1 MNCRRRRAE
10 RSAAASDYG
19 SRHLEVAGLAEKVGF
34 IGLGIMGSLQAMN
47 LAKAGYELTV
57 FNRTRSKADAWV
69 QEHGGTAVDSPKE
82 VAEASDVVITM
93 VVDGAQVEDMI
104 SQALPGA
111 RANTLFVDMSTIA
124 PGTARGLDERLRAEG
139 HRFVDAPVTGSSP
152 KARTGTLTIMVGG
165 AEADIERAR
174 PLFEI
179 MGEKIVICGE
189 AGQGQAVKVI
199 TQAITAVN
207 CATLAQG
214 LVLARQAGVDV
225 EALLQTMDG
234 GSSDSTMRALK
245 GRPMLEHDY
254 TPLFKLAH
262 MLKDV
267 QLCLSEARTAGG
279 SFPFAGL
286 AAELYGAG
294 VGRGLG
300 DEDFAAVLEVVEGI
314 SGRRL

>member
-1 MNCRRRRAE
+1 VRR
-10 RSAAASDYG
+10 
-19 SRHLEVAGLAEKVGF
+19 LKVADMPEQVGF

-57 FNRTRSKADAWV
+57 FNRTREKAEQWV
-69 QEHGGTAVDSPKE
+69 KENGGAVADSPQQ
-82 VAEASDVVITM
+82 VAESSDVVITM
-93 VVDGAQVEDMI
+93 VVDGAQVTDMVE
-104 SQALPGA
+104 QALPGA
-111 RANTLFVDMSTIA
+111 RERTLFIDMSTIA
-124 PGTARGLDERLRAEG
+124 PGTARALDERLREQG
-139 HRFVDAPVTGSSP
+139 HAFVDAPVTGSSP
-152 KARTGTLTIMVGG
+152 KARTGTLTIMCGG
-165 AEADIERAR
+165 APEDLERAR
-174 PLFEI
+174 PLFEV
-179 MGEKIVICGE
+179 MGEKIVVCGE

-225 EALLQTMDG
+225 DALLETMDG

-245 GRPMLEHDY
+245 GRPMLEHDF

-267 QLCLSEARTAGG
+267 QLCLAEARTAG
-279 SFPFAGL
+279 SAFPFAGL

-300 DEDFAAVLEVVEGI
+300 EQDFAAVLEVVEGLN
-314 SGRRL
+314 GARV

>member
-1 MNCRRRRAE
+1 MAE
-10 RSAAASDYG
+10 Q
-19 SRHLEVAGLAEKVGF
+19 VGF

-57 FNRTRSKADAWV
+57 FNRTREKAEAWV
-69 QEHGGTAVDSPKE
+69 AEHGGTVADSPQA

-104 SQALPGA
+104 GQALPGA
-111 RANTLFVDMSTIA
+111 RESTLFVDMSTIA
-124 PGTARGLDERLRAEG
+124 PGDRPRRWTSGCATPATRSWTRPSP
-139 HRFVDAPVTGSSP
+139 APP
-152 KARTGTLTIMVGG
+152 RRRRPGTLTIMCGG

-179 MGEKIVICGE
+179 MGEKIVVCGE

-199 TQAITAVN
+199 SQAITAVN

-214 LVLARQAGVDV
+214 LVLARQTGVDV
-225 EALLQTMDG
+225 DALLQTMDG

-245 GRPMLEHDY
+245 GKPMLEHDF

-267 QLCLSEARTAGG
+267 QLCLAEARTAG
-279 SFPFAGL
+279 SAFPFAGL

-294 VGRGLG
+294 MGRGLG
-300 DEDFAAVLEVVEGI
+300 DQDFAAVLEVVEGI
-314 SGRRL
+314 TGTRL

>member
-1 MNCRRRRAE
+1 M
-10 RSAAASDYG
+10 
-19 SRHLEVAGLAEKVGF
+19 AEKVSF

-47 LAKAGYELTV
+47 LARAGYELTV
-57 FNRTRSKADAWV
+57 FNRTAEKARAWAA
-69 QEHGGTAVDSPKE
+69 EHGGTVVGSPRE

-104 SQALPGA
+104 DRALPGA
-111 RANTLFVDMSTIA
+111 RENTLFIDMSTIA
-124 PGTARGLDERLRAEG
+124 PGTARALDQRLRAAG
-139 HRFVDAPVTGSSP
+139 HAFVDAPVTGSSP
-152 KARTGTLTIMVGG
+152 KARAGTLTIMCGG

-179 MGEKIVICGE
+179 MGEKIVVCGE

-199 TQAITAVN
+199 SQAVTAVN

-214 LVLARQAGVDV
+214 LVLARQAGVSV
-225 EALLQTMDG
+225 EKLLETMDG

-245 GRPMLEHDY
+245 GEPMLQHDF
-254 TPLFKLAH
+254 TPLFKLEH

-267 QLCLSEARTAGG
+267 QLCLAEARTAGG
-279 SFPFAGL
+279 AFPFAGL

-300 DEDFAAVLEVVEGI
+300 DQDFAAVLEVIEGI
-314 SGRRL
+314 TGTRL

>member
-1 MNCRRRRAE
+1 M
-10 RSAAASDYG
+10 
-19 SRHLEVAGLAEKVGF
+19 AEKVGF

-47 LAKAGYELTV
+47 LAKAGVELTV
-57 FNRTRSKADAWV
+57 FNRTREKAEAWAA
-69 QEHGGTAVDSPKE
+69 EHGGTVADSPKA

-104 SQALPGA
+104 GQALEGAKPG
-111 RANTLFVDMSTIA
+111 TLFIDMSTIA
-124 PGTARGLDERLRAEG
+124 PDTARALAERCSADG
-139 HRFVDAPVTGSSP
+139 HAFVDAPVTGSSP

-165 AEADIERAR
+165 APDDIERAR

-179 MGEKIVICGE
+179 MGEKIVLCGA

-199 TQAITAVN
+199 SQAVTAVN
-207 CATLAQG
+207 CATLAQA
-214 LVLARQAGVDV
+214 LVLARQANVDV
-225 EALLQTMDG
+225 DALLETMDG

-245 GRPMLEHDY
+245 GKPMLEHDF

-267 QLCLSEARTAGG
+267 QLCLAEARTAGG
-279 SFPFAGL
+279 AFPFAGL

-294 VGRGLG
+294 MGKGLG
-300 DEDFAAVLEVVEGI
+300 DQDFAAVVEVIEGLT
-314 SGRRL
+314 GARL

>member
-1 MNCRRRRAE
+1 M
-10 RSAAASDYG
+10 
-19 SRHLEVAGLAEKVGF
+19 AEKVGF

-47 LAKAGYELTV
+47 LAKAGVELTV
-57 FNRTRSKADAWV
+57 FNRTREKAEAWV
-69 QEHGGTAVDSPKE
+69 REHGGTVADSPKA

-93 VVDGAQVEDMI
+93 VVDGAQVTDMVE
-104 SQALPGA
+104 QALEGAKPG
-111 RANTLFVDMSTIA
+111 TLFIDMSTIA
-124 PGTARGLDERLRAEG
+124 PGTARALAERCAAEG
-139 HRFVDAPVTGSSP
+139 HAFVDAPVTGSSP
-152 KARTGTLTIMVGG
+152 KARAGTLTIMVGG
-165 AEADIERAR
+165 AEADIARAR

-179 MGEKIVICGE
+179 MGEKIVVCGE

-214 LVLARQAGVDV
+214 LVLARQAGVNVD
-225 EALLQTMDG
+225 ALLETMDG

-245 GRPMLEHDY
+245 GKPMLEHDF

-267 QLCLSEARTAGG
+267 QLCLAEARTAGG

-294 VGRGLG
+294 MGRGLG
-300 DEDFAAVLEVVEGI
+300 DQDFAAVLEVVEGL
-314 SGRRL
+314 SGSRL

>member
-1 MNCRRRRAE
+1 M
-10 RSAAASDYG
+10 
-19 SRHLEVAGLAEKVGF
+19 AEKVGF

-47 LAKAGYELTV
+47 LAKAGVELTV
-57 FNRTRSKADAWV
+57 FNRTREKADEWAA
-69 QEHGGTAVDSPKE
+69 EHGGTVVDSPKA

-104 SQALPGA
+104 GQALEGAKPG
-111 RANTLFVDMSTIA
+111 TLFIDMSTIA
-124 PGTARGLDERLRAEG
+124 PGTARSLAERCSAEG
-139 HRFVDAPVTGSSP
+139 HAFVDAPVTGSSP

-179 MGEKIVICGE
+179 MGEKIVVCGE
-189 AGQGQAVKVI
+189 SGQGQAVKVI

-214 LVLARQAGVDV
+214 LVLARQAGVNMD
-225 EALLQTMDG
+225 ALLETMDG

-245 GRPMLEHDY
+245 GKPMLEHDF

-267 QLCLSEARTAGG
+267 QLCLAEARTAGG

-294 VGRGLG
+294 MGRGLG
-300 DEDFAAVLEVVEGI
+300 DQDFAAVLEVIEGLT
-314 SGRRL
+314 SSRV

>member
-1 MNCRRRRAE
+1 MP
-10 RSAAASDYG
+10 
-19 SRHLEVAGLAEKVGF
+19 EKVGF

-47 LAKAGYELTV
+47 LAKAGLELTV
-57 FNRTRSKADAWV
+57 FNRTRGKAEAWV
-69 QEHGGTAVDSPKE
+69 SEHGGTVVDSPKA
-82 VAEASDVVITM
+82 VAEVSDVVITM
-93 VVDGAQVEDMI
+93 VVDGDQVTDMVG
-104 SQALPGA
+104 QALEGAKPG
-111 RANTLFVDMSTIA
+111 TLFVDMSTIA
-124 PGTARGLDERLRAEG
+124 PGTARELARPCSDEG
-139 HRFVDAPVTGSSP
+139 HAFVDAPVTGSSP

-165 AEADIERAR
+165 APDDIERAR

-179 MGEKIVICGE
+179 MGEKIVVCGE

-199 TQAITAVN
+199 SQAITAVN

-225 EALLQTMDG
+225 DALLQTMDG

-245 GRPMLEHDY
+245 GKPMLEHDF

-267 QLCLSEARTAGG
+267 NLCLDEARTAGG

-294 VGRGLG
+294 MGRGLG
-300 DEDFAAVLEVVEGI
+300 DQDFAAVLEVIEGLTG
-314 SGRRL
+314 SRL

>member
-1 MNCRRRRAE
+1 MQ
-10 RSAAASDYG
+10 
-19 SRHLEVAGLAEKVGF
+19 VGF

-57 FNRTRSKADAWV
+57 FNRTREKADAWV
-69 QEHGGTAVDSPKE
+69 AEHGGTAVDSPAQ

-93 VVDGAQVEDMI
+93 VVDGPQVEDMVD
-104 SQALPGA
+104 QALPGA
-111 RANTLFVDMSTIA
+111 RENTLFIDMSTIA
-124 PGTARGLDERLRAEG
+124 PGTARALDERLREAG

-152 KARTGTLTIMVGG
+152 KAKAGTLTIMCGG

-174 PLFEI
+174 ELFEV
-179 MGEKIVICGE
+179 MGEKIVVCGE

-199 TQAITAVN
+199 SQAITAVN

-214 LVLARQAGVDV
+214 LVLARQAGVSV
-225 EALLQTMDG
+225 EKLLETMDG

-245 GRPMLEHDY
+245 GRPMLAHDFS
-254 TPLFKLAH
+254 PLFKLEH

-267 QLCLSEARTAGG
+267 QLCLAEARTAGG
-279 SFPFAGL
+279 AFPFAGL

-300 DEDFAAVLEVVEGI
+300 EQDFAAVLEVVEGI
-314 SGRRL
+314 TGTRL

>member
-1 MNCRRRRAE
+1 MAE
-10 RSAAASDYG
+10 A
-19 SRHLEVAGLAEKVGF
+19 VGF

-57 FNRTRSKADAWV
+57 FNRTREKAEAWV
-69 QEHGGTAVDSPKE
+69 DENGGTVADTPRE
-82 VAEASDVVITM
+82 VADASDVVITM
-93 VVDGAQVEDMI
+93 VVDGAQVQDMI
-104 SQALPGA
+104 DQTLPGA
-111 RANTLFVDMSTIA
+111 REHTLFVDMSTIA
-124 PGTARGLDERLRAEG
+124 PATARALDERLRGEG
-139 HRFVDAPVTGSSP
+139 HAFVDAPVTGSSP
-152 KARTGTLTIMVGG
+152 KARTGTLTIMCGG

-179 MGEKIVICGE
+179 MGEKIVVCGE

-225 EALLQTMDG
+225 DALLETMHG

-245 GRPMLEHDY
+245 AKPMLEHDFD
-254 TPLFKLAH
+254 PLFKLAH

-267 QLCLSEARTAGG
+267 QLCLAEARTAG
-279 SFPFAGL
+279 SAFPFAGL

-300 DEDFAAVLEVVEGI
+300 EQDFAAVLEVIEGLTG
-314 SGRRL
+314 SRV

>member
-1 MNCRRRRAE
+1 M
-10 RSAAASDYG
+10 
-19 SRHLEVAGLAEKVGF
+19 AEKVGF

-47 LAKAGYELTV
+47 LAKAGVELTV
-57 FNRTRSKADAWV
+57 FNRTREKAEAWAA
-69 QEHGGTAVDSPKE
+69 EHGGTVVDSPKA
-82 VAEASDVVITM
+82 VAEVSDVVITM
-93 VVDGAQVEDMI
+93 VVDGDQVTDMI
-104 SQALPGA
+104 DQALEGAKPG
-111 RANTLFVDMSTIA
+111 TLFVDMSTIA
-124 PGTARGLDERLRAEG
+124 PGTARELAERCHAEG
-139 HRFVDAPVTGSSP
+139 HAFVDAPVTGSSP

-165 AEADIERAR
+165 APDDIERAR

-179 MGEKIVICGE
+179 MGEKIVLCGE

-214 LVLARQAGVDV
+214 LVLARQAGVNVD
-225 EALLQTMDG
+225 ALLETMDG

-245 GRPMLEHDY
+245 GKPMLEHDF

-267 QLCLSEARTAGG
+267 QLCLAEARTAGG
-279 SFPFAGL
+279 AFPFAGL

-294 VGRGLG
+294 IGKGLG
-300 DEDFAAVLEVVEGI
+300 DQDFAAVLEVIEGLT
-314 SGRRL
+314 GARL

>member
-1 MNCRRRRAE
+1 M
-10 RSAAASDYG
+10 
-19 SRHLEVAGLAEKVGF
+19 AEKVGF

-47 LAKAGYELTV
+47 LAKAGVQLTV
-57 FNRTRSKADAWV
+57 FNRTREKADAWA
-69 QEHGGTAVDSPKE
+69 QEHGGTVVDTPRQ

-104 SQALPGA
+104 GQALEGA
-111 RANTLFVDMSTIA
+111 RPGTLFVDMSTIA
-124 PGTARGLDERLRAEG
+124 PGTARELAQRCSDAG
-139 HRFVDAPVTGSSP
+139 HAFVDAPVTGSSP

-165 AEADIERAR
+165 APDDIERAR

-179 MGEKIVICGE
+179 MGEKIVLCGE

-214 LVLARQAGVDV
+214 LVLAKQAGVDV
-225 EALLQTMDG
+225 DALLETMDG

-245 GRPMLEHDY
+245 GKPMLDHDF

-294 VGRGLG
+294 MGRGLG
-300 DEDFAAVLEVVEGI
+300 DQDFAAVIEVIEGLTG
-314 SGRRL
+314 SQR

>member
-1 MNCRRRRAE
+1 M
-10 RSAAASDYG
+10 
-19 SRHLEVAGLAEKVGF
+19 AEKVGF

-47 LAKAGYELTV
+47 LAKAGVELTV
-57 FNRTRSKADAWV
+57 FNRTREKAQAWA
-69 QEHGGTAVDSPKE
+69 QEHGGTVADSPKA

-93 VVDGAQVEDMI
+93 VVDGAQVTDMVE
-104 SQALPGA
+104 QALEGAKPG
-111 RANTLFVDMSTIA
+111 TLFVDMSTIA
-124 PGTARGLDERLRAEG
+124 PGTARALAERCAAEG
-139 HRFVDAPVTGSSP
+139 HAFVDAPVTGSSP
-152 KARTGTLTIMVGG
+152 KARAGTLTIMVGG

-179 MGEKIVICGE
+179 MGEKIVVCGE

-214 LVLARQAGVDV
+214 LVLARQAGVNVD
-225 EALLQTMDG
+225 ALLETMDG

-245 GRPMLEHDY
+245 GKPMLEHDF

-267 QLCLSEARTAGG
+267 QLCLAEARTAGG

-294 VGRGLG
+294 MGRGLG
-300 DEDFAAVLEVVEGI
+300 DQDFAAVLEVIEGL
-314 SGRRL
+314 SGSRV